1 MPNIIQIFKKNINI
15 LIKILPLISF
25 IVPFLI
31 LYSLYPESF
40 ETTWKGRT
48 FYIFF
53 LWLVCLEM
61 ILNWEKFEINR
72 ITKVR
77 SVRTVGFVI
86 ALTLPTIYVL
96 VANYWGLNAIILDLA
111 EKNNVYWANW
121 MPLSTEYL
129 VFTVLFG
136 LIILLAYKINGL
148 INFSVSMF
156 FLGTIGA
163 IYMIDTYYPWGRF
176 TPFQMF
182 VPTTATLAANI
193 LNLMGY
199 KTSISFISNHPEY
212 GTLPYLEVSDAQG
225 KTTGFGI
232 GWPCSGV
239 ESLLIYTVTILL
251 FLKKTDIPWVHKI
264 IYFVIGAIVT
274 YFINALRIATIFVI
288 ALGTGGGYTP
298 QAQRFHDYYG
308 QLYSITWIMAY
319 LLIIIGSRAL
329 WGKIKDW
336 RTGAETAAA

>member
-1 MPNIIQIFKKNINI
+1 MPNITQIVKKNISI
-15 LIKILPLISF
+15 LIKLLPLISF
-25 IVPFLI
+25 IIPFFI

-48 FYIFF
+48 FYVFF
-53 LWLVCLEM
+53 LWVVCLEM
-61 ILNWEKFEINR
+61 MLNWERFEINR

-86 ALTLPTIYVL
+86 ALTLPTIYVFA
-96 VANYWGLNAIILDLA
+96 ANYWGLNAIILDLA

-148 INFSVSMF
+148 MDFSISMF
-156 FLGTIGA
+156 FLGTMGT

-199 KTSISFISNHPEY
+199 KTSISFINNNPEY

-251 FLKKTDIPWVHKI
+251 FLKKTDIPWMHRI

-336 RTGAETAAA
+336 KTGAKTTIA